1 MEDVMVTGRMT
12 ARKKAAGNAVLKDA
26 GMNASQ
32 AINLLYSKLIQ
43 EKSVAFLEP
52 AADDVEARRKMAAEF
67 VDSLPMQGISEF
79 AAMSDAQ
86 VKEARLRSR
95 GLM

>member
-1 MEDVMVTGRMT
+1 MDDVMVTGRMT

-26 GMNASQ
+26 GLNASQ

-43 EKSVAFLEP
+43 DKSVSFLDP
-52 AADDVEARRKMAAEF
+52 AADDVEARWKMAAAF
-67 VDSLPMQGISEF
+67 VDSLSVPGDPRF
-79 AAMSDAQ
+79 AAMTDAQ
-86 VKEARLRSR
+86 VKEERLRSR